1 MLGKPTT
8 AVNTWNKSYER
19 DIDSAADKIWQAFID
34 TSNWSRW
41 NSGVK
46 SINLEGAFQSGVW
59 FSMELPDGFTIRSQ
73 LIDVVEQKHF
83 IDETWIDTTRVRV
96 EHRIEALRP
105 GYSKVVYAVSVEG
118 PDAQSCGEG
127 VSSDFPDVIEG
138 LAKYLAN
145 K

>member
-1 MLGKPTT
+1 MT
-8 AVNTWNKSYER
+8 ADNTWNKSYER
-19 DIDSAADKIWQAFID
+19 DIDSAPVKIWQAFID
-34 TSNWSRW
+34 TSNWSQW

-83 IDETWIDTTRVRV
+83 IDETWIDATRVRV
-96 EHRIEALRP
+96 EHRIEALSS
-105 GYSKVVYAVSVEG
+105 GHSKVVYAVSVEG

-127 VSSDFPDVIEG
+127 VSSDFPDVMEG

>member
-1 MLGKPTT
+1 MT

-19 DIDSAADKIWQAFID
+19 DIDSAVDKIWQAFID
-34 TSNWSRW
+34 TSNWSSW

-83 IDETWIDTTRVRV
+83 IDETWIDATRVRV
-96 EHRIEALRP
+96 EHRIEALSS
-105 GYSKVVYAVSVEG
+105 GHSKVVYAVSVEG

-127 VSSDFPDVIEG
+127 VSSDFPDVMEG

>member
-1 MLGKPTT
+1 MT

-46 SINLEGAFQSGVW
+46 SINLEGAFQSGGW

-73 LIDVVEQKHF
+73 LIDVVEHKHF
-83 IDETWIDTTRVRV
+83 IDETWIETTRVRV

-105 GYSKVVYAVSVEG
+105 GYSKVIYAVSVEG

-127 VSSDFPDVIEG
+127 VSSDFPDVMEG
-138 LAKYLAN
+138 LAKYLVN